1 MSIRSTKDV
10 LPITKNILLITD
22 STCISGAR
30 SERINQIQI
39 SNHTFSIK
47 TLDIKKHE
55 LQKVIRISFKLFPS
69 LDNANRD
76 NYNPTSRVR
85 DKHNCN
91 LLLRMCTM
99 YNNKYSDMETTIM
112 ANKSKG
118 GDKGT
123 QMEC

>member
-1 MSIRSTKDV
+1 M
-10 LPITKNILLITD
+10 
-22 STCISGAR
+22 
-30 SERINQIQI
+30 
-39 SNHTFSIK
+39 
-47 TLDIKKHE
+47 
-55 LQKVIRISFKLFPS
+55 IRISFKLFPS

-76 NYNPTSRVR
+76 NYNPISHVR
-85 DKHNCN
+85 DKHNSN

-99 YNNKYSDMETTIM
+99 YNNKYSDTEMTIM